1 MFLYR
6 LLNISSDGWIDI
18 DEKKNQDCV
27 TEDLLGLGDSI
38 NETLITL
45 LNGSYFM
52 SVVQIEIV
60 PSLGRSVVENS
71 QGKYKR

>member
-18 DEKKNQDCV
+18 DEKKNHDCV
-27 TEDLLGLGDSI
+27 TEDSLGLGDSI

>member
-27 TEDLLGLGDSI
+27 TEDSLGLGDSI

>member
-1 MFLYR
+1 MTKD
-6 LLNISSDGWIDI
+6 S
-18 DEKKNQDCV
+18 
-27 TEDLLGLGDSI
+27 LGLGDSI

-60 PSLGRSVVENS
+60 PSLGRSVVEKS